1 MSNLDEMLYESLE
14 ASCEPSEHL
23 NHQIMDRRSQ
33 MSKGTMIRKGLAT
46 AATFGCLLLAGGTV
60 VYAIGHYLSPAE
72 IATEFNKGNAL
83 AKAFKSKS
91 AITVNE
97 TQKTGDYIVTLLGMV
112 SGKDLELCISEDEVS
127 DLKADRSYIALAI
140 SMKDGTLMKEENKTL
155 SPLVSGIDWRDVTIA
170 DMDATLHWFTKD
182 GVVYEL
188 LECDDLEIFA
198 GRGVQLGVVDQ
209 FGDESEAFK
218 MDKATGKYEKTGGY
232 EGCNALFTLPIDPG
246 KGDESAVTAYL
257 ERIKEQRE
265 SVNASAEQDE
275 YDGLSDDVAEFE
287 RTIAKMSAEEA
298 GAYIKEHCR
307 QTGVITLPYDDNGD
321 FKWGEDYTDESILNE
336 DTTYV
341 EDGSSGMINVS
352 GYKTG
357 VPTYS
362 HASSDGTTEGTTF
375 AVITINDDHTVTMET
390 YALK

>member
-1 MSNLDEMLYESLE
+1 MSNLDEILYESLE

-23 NHQIMDRRSQ
+23 NHQIMDRRPQ
-33 MSKGTMIRKGLAT
+33 MSKGTMIRKRLAT
-46 AATFGCLLLAGGTV
+46 AAAFGGLLLAGGV
-60 VYAIGHYLSPAE
+60 SVYAVGHYLSPAE
-72 IATEFNKGNAL
+72 IATEFDEGNAL
-83 AKAFKSKS
+83 VKAFESKS
-91 AITVNE
+91 AIAVNE

-112 SGKDLELCISEDEVS
+112 SGKDLELCVTEDEVS

-140 SMKDGTLMKEENKTL
+140 SMEDGTPMKEENKTL
-155 SPLVSGIDWRDVTIA
+155 SPLVCGIDWRDVTIA

-188 LECDDLEIFA
+188 LECDNLEIFA

-209 FGDESEAFK
+209 FGDESEAFI
-218 MDKATGKYEKTGGY
+218 MDEATGIYEKAGGY
-232 EGCNALFTLPIDPG
+232 EGCNALFSLPIDPA
-246 KGDESAVTAYL
+246 KGDEDAVTAYL
-257 ERIKEQRE
+257 EQIKEHRE
-265 SVNASAEQDE
+265 SENASTDKDE
-275 YDGLSDDVAEFE
+275 YDGLSADAAEFE
-287 RTIAKMSAEEA
+287 KAIAEMSAEEA

-307 QTGVITLPYDDNGD
+307 QTGMATLPYDENGD
-321 FKWGEDYTDESILNE
+321 LKWGEEYADEGNLNE

-352 GYKTG
+352 GYKAG